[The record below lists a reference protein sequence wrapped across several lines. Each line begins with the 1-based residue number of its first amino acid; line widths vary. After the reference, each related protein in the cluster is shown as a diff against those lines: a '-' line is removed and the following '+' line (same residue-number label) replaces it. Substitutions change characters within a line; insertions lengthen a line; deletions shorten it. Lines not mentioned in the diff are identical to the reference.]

1 MGIEPTTRFEQ
12 VTGFEDR
19 GDHQAP
25 FISNVSARRR
35 TRPLLSR
42 NKYEIVN
49 MSLPSILYGRNIFFA
64 LTIPPNVG
72 IK

>member
-1 MGIEPTTRFEQ
+1 MGIEPTTRFER

-25 FISNVSARRR
+25 FVSNVSARRSHEAS
-35 TRPLLSR
+35 TVR

-49 MSLPSILYGRNIFFA
+49 MSLPSILYGRNSFFA
-64 LTIPPNVG
+64 LTITTNVG